1 MDLSHFVAVSI
12 TSGPIANSSLARSAP
27 MGVHLIVT
35 PSPSCCRS
43 CWWSPFS
50 RMRGGIRASC
60 WCEALIA
67 VLDTALV
74 LHPPNKYSSFA
85 MCHLAFL
92 LVHLHVHP
100 YHDPLDNHLETASL
114 SLIIFVASVLSVS
127 PPPLSSAL
135 ATVMGLFV
143 SLPIVVTPLIIARR
157 KYRHSRA
164 AAGISSHDR
173 CCGVKQLCADM
184 CTRLRLLWTELD
196 WRFNWRTYARTVIV
210 LLLLIYSQICT
221 TAFRYLLCVDVGE
234 WSVSYFHPAVSCRDH
249 RYTAGR
255 IAVIFLVI
263 LEAALPVIVMYL
275 AFRVRQLHTKR
286 ASEPGDGD
294 SDVDATYVPLLETV
308 RSSLRAR
315 TLMSCLL
322 MTIAR
327 SLIEQSFV
335 DNEVPNPA
343 LDASQRRE
351 ILA

>member
-1 MDLSHFVAVSI
+1 
-12 TSGPIANSSLARSAP
+12 
-27 MGVHLIVT
+27 
-35 PSPSCCRS
+35 
-43 CWWSPFS
+43 
-50 RMRGGIRASC
+50 
-60 WCEALIA
+60 
-67 VLDTALV
+67 
-74 LHPPNKYSSFA
+74 
-85 MCHLAFL
+85 
-92 LVHLHVHP
+92 
-100 YHDPLDNHLETASL
+100 
-114 SLIIFVASVLSVS
+114 
-127 PPPLSSAL
+127 
-135 ATVMGLFV
+135 MGLFV

-157 KYRHSRA
+157 KYRHSRT

-184 CTRLRLLWTELD
+184 CTRLSLLWTELD